1 MEGRDY
7 TDRACCESGGIEAS
21 DVCPNNTV
29 GLDSEGSGAII
40 GMVVGAVAGL
50 AVLGGCCFCLN
61 KMRLS
66 IVGGRGNDS
75 GNKPIVIMHSGQ
87 NNNNN
92 PNTFTTAGQMQQ
104 TPAPAHVHQVQQP
117 TVSVAPAPVMA
128 QVVQP
133 VVMNGSYHNHNQHQQ
148 MAQPM
153 YASNQQQPTVVV
165 GSVYSPSAPPMNP
178 NVRHY

>member
-1 MEGRDY
+1 MEGKDY

-40 GMVVGAVAGL
+40 GMVIGAVAGL
-50 AVLGGCCFCLN
+50 AVIGGCCFCLN

-66 IVGGRGNDS
+66 IVGGGDS

-117 TVSVAPAPVMA
+117 TVSVTPAPVMA

-133 VVMNGSYHNHNQHQQ
+133 VVVNGSYHNSHLQQ

>member
-1 MEGRDY
+1 MEGKDY

-21 DVCPNNTV
+21 GVCPNNTV

-50 AVLGGCCFCLN
+50 AAIGGCCFCLN

-66 IVGGRGNDS
+66 IVGGRDS

-92 PNTFTTAGQMQQ
+92 PNTITTAGQMQQ
-104 TPAPAHVHQVQQP
+104 TPAPAHVHPVQQA
-117 TVSVAPAPVMA
+117 TVAGPAPVVA

-133 VVMNGSYHNHNQHQQ
+133 VVMNGSYHNQHQQ
-148 MAQPM
+148 LMAQPM